1 MIVES
6 PAKAK
11 TIKGYLGP
19 GYVVEA
25 SVGHIRD
32 LPNGAAEVPA
42 KYKGEPWAR
51 LGVNVDHDF
60 QPLYVVNSD
69 KKDQVKKLKEL
80 LADSDELL
88 LATDEDREGEAI
100 AWHLQEVLK
109 PKVPVKR
116 MVFHEITKDAI
127 QNAVRNPRTLN
138 QRLVDAQ
145 ETRRILDRLYGYEV
159 SPVLWKKVMPRLS
172 AGRVQSVATRLV
184 VERERE
190 RIAFRS
196 AEYWDLTGTFAGQA
210 GDASAG
216 DPGTFGA
223 RLVSVDGRRVAQ
235 GRDFGPD
242 GQLKDP
248 AGVLHLDEEAA
259 RTLAAA
265 LENTDFAVRSVES
278 KPYRRSPYA
287 PFRTTTLQQEA
298 SRKLG
303 FGAKATMQ
311 VAQKLYENGYITYMR
326 TDSTTL
332 SDTAVA
338 AARSQVTQLYGSDY
352 LPDKPRTYAGKVKN
366 AQEAHEA
373 IRPSGDRF
381 RTPAETGLTG
391 DQFKLYELIWKRTV
405 ASQMKDAVG
414 QSVTVKVGGRSAD
427 GRDAEFSASGKV
439 ITFHGFLK
447 AYVEGADDPNA
458 ELDDRERRLPQV
470 AEGDPL
476 RAEDMSVDGHAT
488 KPPARYTE
496 ATLVKELEEREIGRP
511 STYAS
516 IISTILDRRY
526 VFKKGTA
533 LVPSFLSFA
542 VVGLLEKHFGRLVDY
557 DFTAKMEDDLD
568 RIAAG
573 NAEAIPWLRRFYFG
587 EGAEG
592 AEGAGGGPAAGGG
605 DSAASAASAA
615 DSGNGDGD
623 HLGGLKELVSD
634 LGAIDARGVSSF
646 PVGEGITL
654 RVGRYGPYVEGPS
667 EKEGEPGH
675 RADVPDDLPPDE
687 LTVDYAK
694 ELLAKPSGDFELG
707 TDPETGRPI
716 VARDG
721 RYGPYVTEVLPEGT
735 PKTGKNAVKPRTASL
750 FRSMSLETI
759 TLEQALKLL
768 SLPRVVGVDPESGN
782 EITAQNGRYGPYMK
796 KGTDSRSL
804 ESEEQ
809 IFTITLEQALEI
821 YSKPKQRG
829 RAAAKPPLKE
839 LGTDPQTER
848 PVVVKDGR
856 FGPYVTDGETNATLR
871 RDDDPETIT
880 PERGFELLAEK
891 RAKGPAKKTAKKT
904 AAKKSTSAKK
914 TTAKKTAAKSTA
926 GKSTATKTAT
936 AKKTASKSTAKKSTG
951 TAKKAAGGSAAKKS
965 ASGGEDSGADA

>member
-1 MIVES
+1 MSPTSETSNGGRRLVIVES
-6 PAKAK
+6 AVKAK

-19 GYVVEA
+19 GYFVEA

-60 QPLYVVNSD
+60 EPLYVVNSD
-69 KKDQVKKLKEL
+69 KKDQVKKLKSL
-80 LADSDELL
+80 LAESDELL

-100 AWHLQEVLK
+100 AWHLREVLK
-109 PKVPVKR
+109 PKVPVRR
-116 MVFHEITKDAI
+116 MVFHEITKHAI
-127 QNAVRNPRTLN
+127 QEAVNNPRDLD
-138 QRLVDAQ
+138 QKLVDAQ

-190 RIAFRS
+190 RMAFRT
-196 AEYWDLTGTFAGQA
+196 AEYWDLTGTFATGRT
-210 GDASAG
+210 GDAS
-216 DPGTFGA
+216 DPGTLGA
-223 RLVSVDGRRVAQ
+223 RLTAVDGRRVAQ

-242 GQLKDP
+242 GQLKSGSVD
-248 AGVLHLDEEAA
+248 ARVLHVDEATA
-259 RTLAAA
+259 RGLADGLRDSA
-265 LENTDFAVRSVES
+265 FAVRSVES
-278 KPYRRSPYA
+278 KPYRRSPYP

-311 VAQKLYENGYITYMR
+311 VAQKLYENGFITYMR

-332 SDTAVA
+332 SDTAVT
-338 AARSQVTQLYGSDY
+338 AARAQVTQLYGADY
-352 LPDKPRTYAGKVKN
+352 LPSSPRTYSSKVKN

-391 DQFKLYELIWKRTV
+391 ERFKLYELIWKRTV

-427 GRDAEFSASGKV
+427 GRDAEFSATGKI

-476 RAEDMSVDGHAT
+476 TVAELTADGHST
-488 KPPARYTE
+488 KPPARFTE
-496 ATLVKELEEREIGRP
+496 ATLVKELEERAIGRP

-516 IISTILDRRY
+516 IIGTILDRRY

-568 RIAAG
+568 QIAAG
-573 NAEAIPWLRRFYFG
+573 EAESVPWLRRFYFG
-587 EGAEG
+587 EGGPEG
-592 AEGAGGGPAAGGG
+592 AAA
-605 DSAASAASAA
+605 SAASAAGTAA

-646 PVGEGITL
+646 PVGGGIML
-654 RVGRYGPYVEGPS
+654 RVGRYGPYVEKPS
-667 EKEGEPGH
+667 ENPDEPGQ

-687 LTVDYAK
+687 LSVAYAE

-716 VARDG
+716 VAKDG

-750 FRSMSLETI
+750 FKSMSLDSV
-759 TLEQALKLL
+759 TLAEALKLL
-768 SLPRVVGVDPESGN
+768 SLPRVVGVDPESGT
-782 EITAQNGRYGPYMK
+782 EITAQNGRYGPYLK

-804 ESEEQ
+804 GEEEQ
-809 IFTITLEQALEI
+809 LFTVTLEEAQAL
-821 YSKPKQRG
+821 YAQPKQRG

-839 LGTDPQTER
+839 LGNDPESGK

-871 RDDDPETIT
+871 RDDEVETIT
-880 PERGFELLAEK
+880 AERGFELLADK
-891 RAKGPAKKTAKKT
+891 RAKGPVKKKATAKK
-904 AAKKSTSAKK
+904 APAKKAPAKKAPAKKAAAKK
-914 TTAKKTAAKSTA
+914 TTAKKTAAKTA
-926 GKSTATKTAT
+926 
-936 AKKTASKSTAKKSTG
+936 AKKAP
-951 TAKKAAGGSAAKKS
+951 AKKAAAEKAP
-965 ASGGEDSGADA
+965 GAD